1 MKKDIFNDKILPECR
16 GLVKFTLIFTPA
28 VFILCGTIILL
39 IAIFYDKGEY
49 AARIF
54 AYFLSIV
61 AILGGITYPF
71 ITLRLIKIYP
81 KHRKITKQ
89 FLQEYVFR
97 SYDGSNEKGIY
108 KD

>member
-1 MKKDIFNDKILPECR
+1 MKKDVFNDKILPEFR

-61 AILGGITYPF
+61 AVLGGITYPF

-89 FLQEYVFR
+89 FTFIRNRIVKVSQLQR
-97 SYDGSNEKGIY
+97 
-108 KD
+108 